1 MLQQTRGDAEVPK
14 IIDFETA
21 ILNPSADFGGLFAPE
36 RLPVLNTIEMRKLQ
50 KLSYIDF
57 TKEIFSFLEIE
68 LDSAIL
74 ENALSTYRRFDN
86 PNEPVALH
94 KVHDSLYIQELF
106 HGPTRAFKDMA
117 LQPFGA
123 ILCALAKKRNE
134 RYLILVATS
143 GDTGPA
149 TLQAF
154 QNDDNVCVVCLYPK
168 NGTSDVQRRQMTTI
182 NARNVRVL
190 GIDGNFDDAQSA
202 LKSLLADDGFK
213 QALDLRRFRLSAAN
227 SVNFGRIIFQIVYH
241 AYTSLCFPERG
252 VDIIVPSGNFGN
264 ALGAFYAKL
273 IGFDIGKIIIASNA
287 NNVLTDWI
295 TRGVYDIKERT
306 LKQTQSP
313 AMDILKSSNVE
324 RILYTLFG
332 ASRTRELLES
342 LDSKKIYALSAKE
355 FMEIQNYFDA
365 TFCTDKECRLFI
377 SRYAKLGH
385 LVDPHT
391 ATALKA
397 YEQFNIISNRI
408 KVVVS
413 TAEWTKFAPTV
424 AQALGKGKLD
434 DKEALAF
441 VAKTFNAPIV
451 PGIES
456 LFDKEEIHDKTL
468 APSQIKGDILDWIA
482 TL

>member
-1 MLQQTRGDAEVPK
+1 
-14 IIDFETA
+14 
-21 ILNPSADFGGLFAPE
+21 
-36 RLPVLNTIEMRKLQ
+36 
-50 KLSYIDF
+50 
-57 TKEIFSFLEIE
+57 
-68 LDSAIL
+68 
-74 ENALSTYRRFDN
+74 
-86 PNEPVALH
+86 
-94 KVHDSLYIQELF
+94 
-106 HGPTRAFKDMA
+106 
-117 LQPFGA
+117 
-123 ILCALAKKRNE
+123 
-134 RYLILVATS
+134 

-154 QNDDNVCVVCLYPK
+154 QNDANVFVVCLYPK
-168 NGTSDVQRRQMTTI
+168 NGTSDVQRRQMTTV
-182 NARNVRVL
+182 NAPNVRVL

-202 LKSLLADDGFK
+202 LKRLLADDGFK
-213 QALDLRRFRLSAAN
+213 QALEARRFRLSAAN

-241 AYTSLCFPERG
+241 AYTSLGFPERG

-273 IGFDIGKIIIASNA
+273 IGFDIGKVVIASNA

-295 TRGVYDIKERT
+295 TRGVYDIKERA

-324 RILYTLFG
+324 RILYMLFG

-355 FMEIQNYFDA
+355 YMEIQNYFDA
-365 TFCTDKECRLFI
+365 TFCTDEECRLLI
-377 SRYAKLGH
+377 ARYAKLGH

-397 YEQFNIISNRI
+397 YEQFNNISTRAKI
-408 KVVVS
+408 VVS

-424 AQALGKGKLD
+424 AQALGKGKLG
-434 DKEALAF
+434 DKDALAF
-441 VAKTFNAPIV
+441 VAKTLNASIAPS
-451 PGIES
+451 IES
-456 LFDKEEIHDKTL
+456 LFDKEEIHNKTL
-468 APSQIKGDILDWIA
+468 APSQISGDILDWIT